1 MDKFYEDYV
10 DRLKDLHQD
19 CQRVVDGLPQEAL
32 DWKPSPDM
40 NSIGVLVVHIIGA
53 ERYWVGDVVLDEP
66 SGRQRDQEFATSGL
80 NPSELS
86 QRLDDAL
93 DYIEHSLGSLT
104 LTALTEE
111 RASPRDGE
119 IVTVGW
125 SLLHVL
131 KHTGLHLG
139 HMEATRH
146 MWEIRG
152 QDR

>member
-1 MDKFYEDYV
+1 MERYYEDYM
-10 DRLKDLHQD
+10 DRLRDLHGD
-19 CQRVVDGLPQEAL
+19 CKTVIEGLSQGAI

-40 NSIGVLVVHIIGA
+40 NSIGVLVVHTVGA
-53 ERYWVGDVVLDEP
+53 ERYWIGDVVMGEP
-66 SGRQRDQEFATSGL
+66 SGRQRDLEFETHGINS
-80 NPSELS
+80 SELS
-86 QRLDDAL
+86 QRLADAL

-111 RASPRDGE
+111 RGSPRDGK

-146 MWEIRG
+146 MWGIWG

>member
-1 MDKFYEDYV
+1 M
-10 DRLKDLHQD
+10 
-19 CQRVVDGLPQEAL
+19 
-32 DWKPSPDM
+32 
-40 NSIGVLVVHIIGA
+40 
-53 ERYWVGDVVLDEP
+53 DEP
-66 SGRQRDQEFATSGL
+66 SGRQRDQEFAINGL
-80 NPSELS
+80 DSSELS

-93 DYIEHSLGSLT
+93 DYVEQSLGSLN
-104 LTALTEE
+104 LTVLTEE

-146 MWEIRG
+146 MWELM
-152 QDR
+152 